1 MCLASIGSLV
11 EEPYSRSVYVSV
23 PPRTEFLA
31 LLRTVTGGVATRMQL
46 PLDSIDDLRLAVDEA
61 VAFLL
66 TTDRNAARVEMRL
79 DPADGGLT
87 ATIGT
92 DSPIELWPPRDYR
105 STLPWQVISG
115 LTDAASITRSE
126 RGTPTIVFVKRTLDA
141 RAI

>member
-11 EEPYSRSVYVSV
+11 DEPQDRSVYVSV
-23 PPRTEFLA
+23 PARTEFLA
-31 LLRTVTGGVATRMQL
+31 LLRTVTGGVATQMRL
-46 PLDSIDDLRLAVDEA
+46 SLDAIDDLRLAVDEA

-66 TTDRNAARVEMRL
+66 ITDRNAAHVEMRL
-79 DPADGGLT
+79 DPSDGELT

-92 DSPIELWPPRDYR
+92 DSPVELWPPPDYR

-126 RGTPTIVFVKRTLDA
+126 RGTPTITFLKRTLDA
-141 RAI
+141 RAT